1 MSKRVKFIFISIIL
15 LFSSFMLFKS
25 SAFAQTKRIYI
36 ANDDHTDYMW
46 TADETTYKSA
56 FLEMLDYYL
65 NQADST
71 SGNPSDFQ
79 SRFNADG
86 SFWMW
91 TYQKNKTAA
100 DFQRLIDRVKDG
112 HITVPL
118 NSLAVVFGG
127 QPAEAV
133 LRGMYYSGRI
143 EREYNLRFPLALSM
157 ENQTLPFG
165 VGTLWA
171 GAGAK
176 YSWKGVCDCATSM
189 SGFGNREKEIYWWQ
203 GLDGSKILLKWNS
216 MLGYS
221 NQSIGGYAEA
231 FNTSSI
237 VDFVDTDSTFK
248 AKYPYNVIGAFGKG
262 WDNLET
268 YTNEFITTAQSKSN
282 LNRRVIVSNEI
293 DFFQDFEETYGSTLP
308 VRQISFGNEW
318 DLFSASIQEY
328 SSRVKRAV
336 EKLRPA
342 EL

>member
-91 TYQKNKTAA
+91 TYQKNKSSA

-127 QPAEAV
+127 QSAEAV

-143 EREYNLRFPLALSM
+143 ERQYNFRFPLALSM

-171 GAGAK
+171 GAGAR
-176 YSWKGVCDCATSM
+176 YSWKGICNCATQLPL
-189 SGFGNREKEIYWWQ
+189 SGDREKEIYWWQ
-203 GLDGSKILLKWNS
+203 GLDNSKILLKWNS
-216 MLGYS
+216 MMGGDGS
-221 NQSIGGYAEA
+221 MGMGGYAEA
-231 FNTSSI
+231 RYPANVVNY
-237 VDFVDTDSTFK
+237 VDADSAFR

-262 WDNLET
+262 WDDLST
-268 YTNEFITTAQSKSN
+268 ITNEFVTTAQNQSN
-282 LNRRVIVSNEI
+282 ANRRVIVSNETA
-293 DFFQDFEETYGSTLP
+293 FFQDFENTYGGSLP
-308 VRQISFGNEW
+308 SQSVTFGN
-318 DLFSASIQEY
+318 D
-328 SSRVKRAV
+328 
-336 EKLRPA
+336 
-342 EL
+342 